1 MAKPMVG
8 RGDRKGA
15 GLHVSP
21 GEESRRYRGAQPER
35 RRMEPRLLTVMKVYQ
50 SEKLV
55 LYQIFSVPF
64 LALLAQSL
72 VFGSASMRARSSSQ
86 RCLT

>member
-1 MAKPMVG
+1 M
-8 RGDRKGA
+8 DRKGA
-15 GLHVSP
+15 GLCVSP
-21 GEESRRYRGAQPER
+21 GEESRRYCGAQPER
-35 RRMEPRLLTVMKVYQ
+35 RYAQPRLLTVYGEVYQ

-64 LALLAQSL
+64 LARFCQSL
-72 VFGSASMRARSSSQ
+72 VLGSASMRARNSSQ